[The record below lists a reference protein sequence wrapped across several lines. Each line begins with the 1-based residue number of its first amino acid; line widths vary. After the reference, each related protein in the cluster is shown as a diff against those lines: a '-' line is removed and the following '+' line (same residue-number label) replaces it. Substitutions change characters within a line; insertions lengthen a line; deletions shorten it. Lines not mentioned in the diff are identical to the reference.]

1 MDKEFTVVTV
11 DELIKYDLSLDVYF
25 TYGPA
30 ANVLSRPV
38 LPRRAGQPIFM
49 RGEVGVKGDGQL
61 RPLVA
66 HNTTHIDM
74 PVHFLEGAA
83 DLHTVL
89 NNPAYR
95 VNLPLLA
102 RVIDVSAWPD
112 PQYLYEYNGMRYC
125 ELVTADMLPSVDEL
139 RAYDALVLLTGF
151 GAVMR
156 CGSEQYT
163 PDTEGLFHMPGVTV
177 EVAQRVVEAGLILL
191 GIDSPTVERQTQ
203 GNPLRMTGD
212 VHPILL
218 GHTPPVFILEAVAG
232 DHLASQVGFV
242 PTEGMLE
249 VIPRRANARG
259 ADAAPARVFLSFYRG
274 PNNRQ
279 QLLQLITLMT
289 PKYLY
294 G

>member
-1 MDKEFTVVTV
+1 VRV

-30 ANVLSRPV
+30 ASVRSRPV

-49 RGEVGVKGDGQL
+49 RGEVGIKDDGQL

-74 PVHFLEGAA
+74 PVHFLDGAA
-83 DLHTVL
+83 DLHEVL

-95 VNLPLLA
+95 INFPLLT
-102 RVIDVSAWPD
+102 RVVDVSAWPD
-112 PQYLYEYNGMRYC
+112 PQSLYEKNGVRYC
-125 ELVTADMLPSVDEL
+125 ELVTAEMLPPIEEL
-139 RAYDALVLLTGF
+139 RQYDALVLLTGF
-151 GAVMR
+151 GAIMR
-156 CGSEQYT
+156 RGSEEYA
-163 PDTEGLFHMPGVTV
+163 PDAAGFFHLPGITV
-177 EVAQRVVEAGLILL
+177 EVAQRMVDAGLTLL
-191 GIDSPTVERQTQ
+191 AIDSPTVERQTQ
-203 GNPLRMTGD
+203 GDPLRMSGD

-232 DHLASQVGFV
+232 DRLAPQVGFV
-242 PTEGMLE
+242 PTVGMLE
-249 VIPRRANARG
+249 VIPRRANAKG

-274 PNNRQ
+274 QNNHQ
-279 QLLQLITLMT
+279 QLQHLIAMIT
-289 PKYLY
+289 PQYLY

>member
-1 MDKEFTVVTV
+1 MV
-11 DELIKYDLSLDVYF
+11 DDLIRYDLSLDVYF
-25 TYGPA
+25 TYGPMA
-30 ANVLSRPV
+30 AVTSRSV
-38 LPRRAGQPIFM
+38 LPRRQGQPIFM
-49 RGEVGVKGDGQL
+49 RGEVGIRDDGQF

-74 PVHFLEGAA
+74 PVHFLDDAA
-83 DLHTVL
+83 DLQDVL

-102 RVIDVSAWPD
+102 RVVDVSGWPD
-112 PQYLYEYNGMRYC
+112 PQYFHERHGVRYC
-125 ELVTADMLPSVDEL
+125 ELVTAEMLPPVDEL
-139 RAYDALVLLTGF
+139 RQYDAVVLLTGF

-156 CGSEQYT
+156 LGSDQYAA
-163 PDTEGLFHMPGVTV
+163 DGEGFYHMPGVTA
-177 EVAQRVVEAGLILL
+177 EVAQRVTEANLTLL
-191 GIDSPTVERQTQ
+191 AIDSPTVERQTQ

-212 VHPILL
+212 VHPMLL

-232 DHLASQVGFV
+232 DRLAPQVGYI
-242 PTEGMLE
+242 PTEAMLE
-249 VIPRRANARG
+249 VIPRRANAKG

-279 QLLQLITLMT
+279 RLQQLIAMIT
-289 PKYLY
+289 PHDLF

>member
-1 MDKEFTVVTV
+1 MQD

-30 ANVLSRPV
+30 AHVVSRTV
-38 LPRRAGQPIFM
+38 LPRREGQPIFM
-49 RGEVGVKGDGQL
+49 RGEVGVKDDGQL
-61 RPLVA
+61 RPTVA

-83 DLHTVL
+83 DLDDVL
-89 NNPAYR
+89 NNAAYR

-102 RVIDVSAWPD
+102 RVIDVSTRAE
-112 PQYLYEYNGMRYC
+112 PQYLYENHGVRYC
-125 ELVTADMLPSVDEL
+125 ELVTADMLPPVEEL
-139 RAYDALVLLTGF
+139 RQFDALLLLTGF

-156 CGSEQYT
+156 RGSEHYA
-163 PDTEGLFHMPGVTV
+163 PDAAGFFHMPGVTV
-177 EVAQRVVEAGLILL
+177 EVAQRVVEAGLTLL
-191 GIDSPTVERQTQ
+191 AIDSPTVERQTQ

-232 DHLASQVGFV
+232 DRLAPQAGVV

-274 PNNRQ
+274 QNNRQ
-279 QLLQLITLMT
+279 QLQRLIAMMT

>member
-1 MDKEFTVVTV
+1 MVEDLTR
-11 DELIKYDLSLDVYF
+11 YDLSLDVYF
-25 TYGPA
+25 TYGPMA
-30 ANVLSRPV
+30 TVTSRSV
-38 LPRRAGQPIFM
+38 LPRREGQPIFM
-49 RGEVGVKGDGQL
+49 RGEVGIRDDGQF

-74 PVHFLEGAA
+74 PVHFLDGGA
-83 DLHTVL
+83 DLHDVL

-102 RVIDVSAWPD
+102 RVVDVSVWPD
-112 PQYLYEYNGMRYC
+112 PPYCYESNGVRYC
-125 ELVTADMLPSVDEL
+125 ELVTAEMLPPVEEL
-139 RAYDALVLLTGF
+139 RQYDALVLLTGF

-156 CGSEQYT
+156 LGSEPYAA
-163 PDTEGLFHMPGVTV
+163 DGKGFFHMPGVTA
-177 EVAQRVVEAGLILL
+177 EVAQRVAEAGLTLL
-191 GIDSPTVERQTQ
+191 AIDSPTVERQTQ

-218 GHTPPVFILEAVAG
+218 GHIPPVFILEAIAG
-232 DHLASQVGFV
+232 DRLAPQVGYV

-249 VIPRRANARG
+249 VIPRRANAKG

-274 PNNRQ
+274 QNNRQ
-279 QLLQLITLMT
+279 RLQQLIAMIT
-289 PKYLY
+289 PHDLF

>member
-1 MDKEFTVVTV
+1 MMV
-11 DELIKYDLSLDVYF
+11 DELIRYDLSLDVYF

-30 ANVLSRPV
+30 ASVLSRPV
-38 LPRRAGQPIFM
+38 LPRRAGQPVFM
-49 RGEVGVKGDGQL
+49 RGAVGVRHDGQL

-74 PVHFLEGAA
+74 PVHFVEGAP
-83 DLHTVL
+83 DLHEVL

-102 RVIDVSAWPD
+102 RVVDVSAWPD
-112 PQYLYEYNGMRYC
+112 PRHRYENNGIHYR
-125 ELVTADMLPSVDEL
+125 ELVTAEMLPPVDEL
-139 RAYDALVLLTGF
+139 RPYDALVLLTGF
-151 GAVMR
+151 GAVLR
-156 CGSEQYT
+156 RGSEQYSA
-163 PDTEGLFHMPGVTV
+163 DAEGFFHMPGVTV
-177 EVAQRVVEAGLILL
+177 GVAQRVAEAGLTLL
-191 GIDSPTVERQTQ
+191 AIDSPTVERQTQ

-218 GHTPPVFILEAVAG
+218 GHTPPVFILEAIAG
-232 DHLASQVGFV
+232 DRLAPQAGFV

-249 VIPRRANARG
+249 VIPRRANAKG

-274 PNNRQ
+274 RNGRQ
-279 QLLQLITLMT
+279 QLQQLIALIT

>member
-1 MDKEFTVVTV
+1 
-11 DELIKYDLSLDVYF
+11 
-25 TYGPA
+25 
-30 ANVLSRPV
+30 
-38 LPRRAGQPIFM
+38 M
-49 RGEVGVKGDGQL
+49 RGEVGIKDDGQL

-95 VNLPLLA
+95 VNYPLLA
-102 RVIDVSAWPD
+102 RVVDVSAWPD
-112 PQYLYEYNGMRYC
+112 PQYLYETEGTRYC
-125 ELVTADMLPSVDEL
+125 ELVTAEMLPPVEEL
-139 RAYDALVLLTGF
+139 CSYDALVLLTGF

-156 CGSEQYT
+156 RGSEQYR
-163 PDTEGLFHMPGVTV
+163 PDNEGFFHMPGVTA
-177 EVAQRVVEAGLILL
+177 EVAQVIAKAGLTLL
-191 GIDSPTVERQTQ
+191 AIDSPTVERQIQ
-203 GNPLRMTGD
+203 GNPLRMSGD

-218 GHTPPVFILEAVAG
+218 GHTPPVFILEAIAG
-232 DHLASQVGFV
+232 DHLAFHVGFV

-249 VIPRRANARG
+249 VIPRRANAKG
-259 ADAAPARVFLSFYRG
+259 ADAAPARVFLSFYG
-274 PNNRQ
+274 GQNNRQ
-279 QLLQLITLMT
+279 QLQQLIALMT

>member
-1 MDKEFTVVTV
+1 MIV
-11 DELIKYDLSLDVYF
+11 DELIKYDLSLEVYF

-30 ANVLSRPV
+30 ATVVSRAV
-38 LPRRAGQPIFM
+38 LPRRDGQPIFM
-49 RGEVGVKGDGQL
+49 RGEVGIKDNGQL

-74 PVHFLEGAA
+74 PVHFIDGAA
-83 DLHTVL
+83 DLHDVL

-95 VNLPLLA
+95 VNLPLLT
-102 RVIDVSAWPD
+102 RVVDVSGWRDA
-112 PQYLYEYNGMRYC
+112 QYLCENKGVCYC
-125 ELVTADMLPSVDEL
+125 GLVTAEMLPPVEEL
-139 RAYDALVLLTGF
+139 RHYDALVLLTGF

-156 CGSEQYT
+156 QGSEHYT
-163 PDTEGLFHMPGVTV
+163 PDAEGFFHMPGITV
-177 EVAQRVVEAGLILL
+177 EVAQQVVDAGLTLL
-191 GIDSPTVERQTQ
+191 AIDSPTVERQTQ
-203 GNPLRMTGD
+203 GMPLRMTGD
-212 VHPILL
+212 VHPLLL

-232 DHLASQVGFV
+232 DRLVPQVGYV

-249 VIPRRANARG
+249 VIPRRANAKG
-259 ADAAPARVFLSFYRG
+259 ADAAPTRVFLSFYRG

-279 QLLQLITLMT
+279 QLQRLIDLIT

>member
-1 MDKEFTVVTV
+1 MVEDLTR
-11 DELIKYDLSLDVYF
+11 YDLSLDVYF
-25 TYGPA
+25 TYGPMA
-30 ANVLSRPV
+30 TVTSRSV
-38 LPRRAGQPIFM
+38 LPRREGQPIFM
-49 RGEVGVKGDGQL
+49 RGEVGIRDDGQF

-74 PVHFLEGAA
+74 PVHFLDGGA
-83 DLHTVL
+83 DLHDVL

-102 RVIDVSAWPD
+102 RVVDVSVWPD
-112 PQYLYEYNGMRYC
+112 PPYCYESNGVRYC
-125 ELVTADMLPSVDEL
+125 ELVTAEMLPPVEEL
-139 RAYDALVLLTGF
+139 RQYDALVLLTGF

-156 CGSEQYT
+156 LGSEPYAA
-163 PDTEGLFHMPGVTV
+163 DGKGFFHVPGVTA
-177 EVAQRVVEAGLILL
+177 EVAQRVAEAGLTLL
-191 GIDSPTVERQTQ
+191 AIDSPTVERQTQ

-218 GHTPPVFILEAVAG
+218 GHIPPVFILEAIAG
-232 DHLASQVGFV
+232 DRLAPQVGYV

-249 VIPRRANARG
+249 VIPRRANAKG

-274 PNNRQ
+274 QNNRQ
-279 QLLQLITLMT
+279 RVQQLIAMIT
-289 PKYLY
+289 PHDLF

>member
-1 MDKEFTVVTV
+1 MRD
-11 DELIKYDLSLDVYF
+11 DLIKYDLSLDVYF

-30 ANVLSRPV
+30 ASVLSRPV

-49 RGEVGVKGDGQL
+49 RGEVGVKEDGQF

-83 DLHTVL
+83 DLDDVL

-102 RVIDVSAWPD
+102 RVVDVSAWPD
-112 PQYLYEYNGMRYC
+112 AQYLYDHDGVRYC
-125 ELVTADMLPSVDEL
+125 ELVTAEMLPPCEEL
-139 RAYDALVLLTGF
+139 EQYDALVLLTGF
-151 GAVMR
+151 GTVMR
-156 CGSEQYT
+156 RGSVSYA
-163 PDTEGLFHMPGVTV
+163 PDAAGFFHMPGITV
-177 EVAQRVVEAGLILL
+177 EVAQRAVEAGLTLL
-191 GIDSPTVERQTQ
+191 AIDSPTVERQTQ

-218 GHTPPVFILEAVAG
+218 GHAPPVFILEAIAG
-232 DHLASQVGFV
+232 DRLRPQAGFI
-242 PTEGMLE
+242 PREGMLE
-249 VIPRRANARG
+249 VIPRRANAKG
-259 ADAAPARVFLSFYRG
+259 ADAAPARVFLTFYAG
-274 PNNRQ
+274 PDNRRR
-279 QLLQLITLMT
+279 LQDLIARIS

>member
-1 MDKEFTVVTV
+1 VMV

-30 ANVLSRPV
+30 ASVLSRPV
-38 LPRRAGQPIFM
+38 LPRRDGQPIFM
-49 RGEVGVKGDGQL
+49 RGEVGVKDDGQL

-74 PVHFLEGAA
+74 PVHFLEGGA
-83 DLHTVL
+83 DLHAVL
-89 NNPAYR
+89 NNLAYR

-102 RVIDVSAWPD
+102 RVVDVSAWPD
-112 PQYLYEYNGMRYC
+112 SRYLYEHKGMRYC
-125 ELVTADMLPSVDEL
+125 ELVTAEMLPPVDEL
-139 RAYDALVLLTGF
+139 RPYDALVLLTGF

-163 PDTEGLFHMPGVTV
+163 PDAEGFFHLPGITV
-177 EVAQRVVEAGLILL
+177 EVAQLVAEAGLTLL
-191 GIDSPTVERQTQ
+191 AIDSPTVERQTQ

-232 DHLASQVGFV
+232 DHLAPQVGFV

-259 ADAAPARVFLSFYRG
+259 ADAAPARVFLSFYRDQ
-274 PNNRQ
+274 NDRQ
-279 QLLQLITLMT
+279 QLQQLIALMT

>member
-1 MDKEFTVVTV
+1 MV

-30 ANVLSRPV
+30 ASVLSRPV
-38 LPRRAGQPIFM
+38 LPRRTGQPIFM
-49 RGEVGVKGDGQL
+49 RGEVGVKEDGQL

-74 PVHFLEGAA
+74 PVHFLDGGA
-83 DLHTVL
+83 DLDEVL

-102 RVIDVSAWPD
+102 RVVDVSAWPD
-112 PQYLYEYNGMRYC
+112 PAYLYEHNGVCYC
-125 ELVTADMLPSVDEL
+125 ELVTAEMLPSIEEL
-139 RAYDALVLLTGF
+139 RQYDALVLLTGF

-156 CGSEQYT
+156 RGSASYA
-163 PDTEGLFHMPGVTV
+163 PDAAGFFHMPGVTV
-177 EVAQRVVEAGLILL
+177 EVAERVVEAGLTLL
-191 GIDSPTVERQTQ
+191 AIDSPTVERQTQ

-232 DHLASQVGFV
+232 DRLAPQAGFI
-242 PTEGMLE
+242 PQEGMLE
-249 VIPRRANARG
+249 VIPRRANAKG
-259 ADAAPARVFLSFYRG
+259 ADAAPARVFLSFYGG
-274 PNNRQ
+274 PENRQ
-279 QLLQLITLMT
+279 QLKDLIVRIT

>member
-1 MDKEFTVVTV
+1 MRV

-30 ANVLSRPV
+30 ASVLSRPV

-49 RGEVGVKGDGQL
+49 RGEVGIKDDGQL

-74 PVHFLEGAA
+74 PVHFLDGAA
-83 DLHTVL
+83 DLHEVL

-95 VNLPLLA
+95 INLPLLT
-102 RVIDVSAWPD
+102 RVVDVSAWPE
-112 PQYLYEYNGMRYC
+112 PQSLYEKHGMRYC
-125 ELVTADMLPSVDEL
+125 ELVIAEMLPPLEEL
-139 RAYDALVLLTGF
+139 RQYDALLLLTGF

-156 CGSEQYT
+156 RGSDEYA
-163 PDTEGLFHMPGVTV
+163 PDAAGFFHLPGVTV
-177 EVAQRVVEAGLILL
+177 EVAQRVVDAGLTLL
-191 GIDSPTVERQTQ
+191 AIDSPTVERQTQ
-203 GNPLRMTGD
+203 GNPLRMSGD
-212 VHPILL
+212 VHPVLL

-232 DHLASQVGFV
+232 DRLAPQVGFV
-242 PTEGMLE
+242 PTVGMLE
-249 VIPRRANARG
+249 VIPRRANAKG
-259 ADAAPARVFLSFYRG
+259 ADAAPARVFLSFYPG
-274 PNNRQ
+274 QNNQQ
-279 QLLQLITLMT
+279 QLQHLIAMIT

>member
-1 MDKEFTVVTV
+1 VID
-11 DELIKYDLSLDVYF
+11 DELIKYDLSLEVYF
-25 TYGPA
+25 TYGLA
-30 ANVLSRPV
+30 ANVLSQAV
-38 LPRRAGQPIFM
+38 LPRREGQPIFM
-49 RGEVGVKGDGQL
+49 RGEVGIKEDGRL

-74 PVHFLEGAA
+74 PVHFLEGSA
-83 DLHTVL
+83 DLHDVL

-95 VNLPLLA
+95 VNLPMLA
-102 RVIDVSAWPD
+102 RVVDVSSWPD
-112 PQYLYEYNGMRYC
+112 PRYVYENDGVRYC
-125 ELVTADMLPSVDEL
+125 ELVTAEMLPPVDEL
-139 RAYDALVLLTGF
+139 RHYDALVLLTGF

-156 CGSEQYT
+156 RGSDHFA
-163 PDTEGLFHMPGVTV
+163 PDAAGFFHLPAVTV
-177 EVAQRVVEAGLILL
+177 EVAQRVVDAGLTLL
-191 GIDSPTVERQTQ
+191 AIDSPSVERQTQ

-232 DHLASQVGFV
+232 DRLAPQVGFI
-242 PTEGMLE
+242 PNEGMLE

-259 ADAAPARVFLSFYRG
+259 ADAAPTRVFLSFYRG
-274 PNNRQ
+274 SEHRQ
-279 QLLQLITLMT
+279 QLRHLIAMMT

>member
-1 MDKEFTVVTV
+1 MGEA
-11 DELIKYDLSLDVYF
+11 LIKCDLSLEVYF

-30 ANVLSRPV
+30 ANVESRPV
-38 LPRRAGQPIFM
+38 LPRREGQPIFM
-49 RGEVGVKGDGQL
+49 RGEVGVKDDGQL

-83 DLHTVL
+83 DLHDVL

-95 VNLPLLA
+95 VNFPMLT
-102 RVIDVSAWPD
+102 RVLDLSAWRD
-112 PQYLYEYNGMRYC
+112 PQYSYENNGVRYC
-125 ELVTADMLPSVDEL
+125 ELVTAEMLPHVAEL
-139 RAYDALVLLTGF
+139 RQYDALLLLTGF

-156 CGSEQYT
+156 RGAADFI
-163 PDTEGLFHMPGVTV
+163 PDAAGFYHMPGVTV
-177 EVAQRVVEAGLILL
+177 EVAQRVADAGLTLL
-191 GIDSPTVERQTQ
+191 AIDSPTVELQTQ
-203 GNPLRMTGD
+203 GSPLRMTGD
-212 VHPILL
+212 VHPVLL

-232 DHLASQVGFV
+232 DRLAAQLGFV

-249 VIPRRANARG
+249 VIPRRANAKG

-274 PNNRQ
+274 SHNHQ
-279 QLLQLITLMT
+279 QLQRLIAMVT
-289 PKYLY
+289 PKYVY